1 MNSRQLKENLEG
13 QRQELQG
20 ISDQKKSINSE
31 IEALQEKRTQALK
44 AYALGDASQGKEISQ
59 LDEQIKPLA
68 LRLEALQVLKVD
80 KEAEVRE
87 TGELLKKTEKQEAVD
102 LQEFLKKETFNKCQV
117 IRENLNDRRMR
128 ILDHYTA
135 ICEELAGNQ
144 IDYKWLIAEKNFSQE
159 LEQSW
164 ISLLSGFNETMQRNG
179 LMPFKEAGYIGN
191 LEPWA
196 HLRVDSEYLKT
207 FNFDVKSIS
216 PDEYLVWLRQQWVNK
231 MTEQWRQEK
240 GL

>member
-102 LQEFLKKETFNKCQV
+102 LQ
-117 IRENLNDRRMR
+117 
-128 ILDHYTA
+128 
-135 ICEELAGNQ
+135 
-144 IDYKWLIAEKNFSQE
+144 
-159 LEQSW
+159 
-164 ISLLSGFNETMQRNG
+164 
-179 LMPFKEAGYIGN
+179 
-191 LEPWA
+191 
-196 HLRVDSEYLKT
+196 
-207 FNFDVKSIS
+207 
-216 PDEYLVWLRQQWVNK
+216 
-231 MTEQWRQEK
+231 
-240 GL
+240 